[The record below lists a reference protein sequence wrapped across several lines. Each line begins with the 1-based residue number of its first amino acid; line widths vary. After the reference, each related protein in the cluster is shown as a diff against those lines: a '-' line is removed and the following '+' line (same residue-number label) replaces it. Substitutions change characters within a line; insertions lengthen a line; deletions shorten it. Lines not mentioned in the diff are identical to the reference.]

1 MANFISSQISLS
13 YPKNRELL
21 TKIVPI
27 ARTDSSTLK
36 CVLPK
41 NACIVDVHVY
51 QAVAATTA
59 AGTFSLGWSGTTGAI
74 VNAFSMPTTSVGLT
88 NVGTAAG
95 SGLFAPLDTDKQ
107 VIASYT
113 VGSSTA
119 GGTGYVIIGY
129 FVPGPQEGVDD

>member
-1 MANFISSQISLS
+1 MANFTTAQIGLS
-13 YPKNRELL
+13 YPKPRDLL

-27 ARTDSSTLK
+27 ARTDNSTLK

-51 QAVAATTA
+51 QADNAATA
-59 AGTFSLGWSGTTGAI
+59 AGTFSLGWSGTTGGI
-74 VNAFSMPTTSVGLT
+74 VNAFSMATTKVGLA

-95 SGLFAPLDTDKQ
+95 TGLFTPLDTDKQ
-107 VIASYT
+107 IISTYT